1 MVGSEL
7 SALPM
12 KGGTNTIIDAADG
25 RTLCVHIRR
34 PPHQDLHTT
43 GYGDPDEVLP
53 YGSGDEDHRPVC
65 PRGNVT
71 RCVRRDRP
79 VDVRR
84 YRTVGPVVDH
94 DGACDDHDGA
104 RDDHDGACAD
114 HDRRPAAVDHDSCAA
129 ADHDRCPAELIV

>member
-1 MVGSEL
+1 MT
-7 SALPM
+7 
-12 KGGTNTIIDAADG
+12 GGTNTIIDAADG

-84 YRTVGPVVDH
+84 YRTVGPIVDNDDANDVH
-94 DGACDDHDGA
+94 DGACDDHDV
-104 RDDHDGACAD
+104 HDGACDD
-114 HDRRPAAVDHDSCAA
+114 HDRRPAAVDHDSCTA
-129 ADHDRCPAELIV
+129 ADHDRRPAELIV

>member
-1 MVGSEL
+1 MT
-7 SALPM
+7 
-12 KGGTNTIIDAADG
+12 GGTNTIIDAADG

-53 YGSGDEDHRPVC
+53 DGSGDEDHRPVC
-65 PRGNVT
+65 PCGNVT
-71 RCVRRDRP
+71 RRVRRGRP

-84 YRTVGPVVDH
+84 YRTVGPVVDYDGACDDH

-104 RDDHDGACAD
+104 CDDHDRRPAAVDNDSCAAAVD
-114 HDRRPAAVDHDSCAA
+114 HDRRPAAVDHD
-129 ADHDRCPAELIV
+129 RRPAELIV

>member
-12 KGGTNTIIDAADG
+12 TGGTNTIIDAADG

-65 PRGNVT
+65 LRGNVT
-71 RCVRRDRP
+71 RRMRRDRP

-94 DGACDDHDGA
+94 DGA
-104 RDDHDGACAD
+104 RAD
-114 HDRRPAAVDHDSCAA
+114 HDRRPAAVDNDSCAA
-129 ADHDRCPAELIV
+129 AIDHDRRSAAVDHDRRPAEFIV

>member
-12 KGGTNTIIDAADG
+12 TGGTNTIIDAADG

-34 PPHQDLHTT
+34 PPHQDLHTI

-71 RCVRRDRP
+71 RRVRRDRP

-84 YRTVGPVVDH
+84 YRTVGPVVDYDGARDDH

-104 RDDHDGACAD
+104 CDD
-114 HDRRPAAVDHDSCAA
+114 HDRRPAAVDNDSCAA
-129 ADHDRCPAELIV
+129 DDHDRRPAELIV

>member
-1 MVGSEL
+1 MT
-7 SALPM
+7 
-12 KGGTNTIIDAADG
+12 GGANTIIDAADG
-25 RTLCVHIRR
+25 RTLFVHIRR

-71 RCVRRDRP
+71 RRVRRDRP

-84 YRTVGPVVDH
+84 YRTVGPVVDN
-94 DGACDDHDGA
+94 DGA
-104 RDDHDGACAD
+104 RDDHDHRPAAVDNDSCAAAID
-114 HDRRPAAVDHDSCAA
+114 HDRRPAAVDHD
-129 ADHDRCPAELIV
+129 RRPAELIV